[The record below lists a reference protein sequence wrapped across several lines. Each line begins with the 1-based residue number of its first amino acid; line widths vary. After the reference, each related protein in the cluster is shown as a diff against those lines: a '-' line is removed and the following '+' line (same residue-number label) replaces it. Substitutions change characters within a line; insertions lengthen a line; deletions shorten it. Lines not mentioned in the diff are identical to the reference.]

1 VEIVRKTDTEILQTG
16 MTRSLIILHP
26 GSLGDVLLAVP
37 AMRRLRA
44 QYSRLDPLLIAR
56 DPVSRLLEACGVIKD
71 WMSFEGPAG
80 VGLFSK
86 GVQLP
91 RELETWLSHCEV
103 AVAWMEDRE
112 EALRAIFQG
121 FNIPQIRIQ
130 SPSSLTLQ
138 ARHQSHRFL
147 ETVEGLVEDGLSDK
161 FIQIPSC
168 FVEEGT
174 ACLQRLGVPQGQ
186 TFVLVHPGS
195 GSAHKCLNSESLAVI
210 IQSLDGKGLLPIVI
224 EGPADQNAV
233 GHVLKASGRRPLVL
247 RNLDLTTLAGVLVQ
261 ARCFFG
267 HDSGVTHLAALLG
280 VRSIAV
286 FGPTDPDRWAP
297 IGDHVTIVRGPSCLC
312 RSWEAVQQCHEKPC
326 LAVSLDQI
334 LTSLRVSG

>member
-1 VEIVRKTDTEILQTG
+1 

-37 AMRRLRA
+37 AIRRLRA
-44 QYSRLDPLLIAR
+44 RHSGQDMLLIAR
-56 DPVSRLLEACGVIKD
+56 DAVSRLLKACGVIND

-80 VGLFSK
+80 VGLFSR

-91 RELETWLSHCEV
+91 HELEAWLKRCEV
-103 AVAWMEDRE
+103 AVAWLEDSE
-112 EALRAIFQG
+112 GALRATFQG

-138 ARHQSHRFL
+138 ATHQSHRFL
-147 ETVEGLVEDGLSDK
+147 ETVEGHAVDGLSDW
-161 FIQIPSC
+161 FIEVSPAIIESS
-168 FVEEGT
+168 G
-174 ACLQRLGVPQGQ
+174 ACLERLGVPQGR

-195 GSAHKCLNSESLAVI
+195 GSVHKCLKSESLAVI
-210 IQSLDGKGLLPIVI
+210 IQSLDEEGLLPIVI
-224 EGPADQNAV
+224 EGPADQHALERL
-233 GHVLKASGRRPLVL
+233 LKASSRRPLIL

-261 ARCFFG
+261 ARSFLG

-280 VRSIAV
+280 VRTVAV

-312 RSWEAVQQCHEKPC
+312 RSWETVQQCHEKPC
-326 LAVSLDQI
+326 LDISLGQI
-334 LTSLRVSG
+334 LTSLGASG